1 MLLVQTIA
9 IIGATEESGISLAKQ
24 LAERFSVLLFDE
36 ETEKLLI
43 LHDHM
48 SRIKPLANV
57 ELMNCVREASWE
69 ADVIIVLGYCCTNIE
84 IANTIQKFATGKIVI
99 LIAEEDYPISTLS
112 LFGNLQPLL
121 PHSKLARVSRSKT
134 RGNVA
139 LNKEIC
145 IESIDT
151 EVREAVGHIFSDV
164 GYAVVSN

>member
-43 LHDHM
+43 LHDQM
-48 SRIKPLANV
+48 CRNTAVVNV
-57 ELMNCVREASWE
+57 ELMNCARDASWE

-84 IANTIQKFATGKIVI
+84 IANTIQKVATGKIVI
-99 LIAEEDYPISTLS
+99 LIAEEDKPISTLS
-112 LFGNLQPLL
+112 LFGTLQPLL
-121 PHSKLARVSRSKT
+121 PHSKLARVSRKKT
-134 RGNVA
+134 KNNDE
-139 LNKEIC
+139 LSKEIC
-145 IESIDT
+145 IETIDS

-164 GYAVVSN
+164 R